1 MYLKS
6 IELCGFKSFADR
18 TILNFEKHITAIV
31 GPNGCGKSNI
41 VDSIRW
47 VLGEQSAYSLRTPQM
62 LGVIFNGSQT
72 RGPLNLA
79 EVSITFDNSSNI
91 LPIDYTEVTVTRKL
105 FRSGESEYYIN
116 KTQCRLKD
124 IRDLFLD
131 TGIGRE
137 GYSIFE
143 QGKVEFITTA
153 KPEERRALFEE
164 AAGVAKYKV
173 KREETLR
180 KLEKVHENMNRVND
194 VMGVIKEQINSLE
207 GAVRKAKLFQKYQE
221 ELKTLEIAD
230 ITKKIGL
237 LEKELLPLT
246 TEIESLNKE
255 QIQKSTQI
263 NTLESELSNLQYEKT
278 NVERE
283 LSELYR
289 NLSQTNAEIA
299 HAEEKIENSKER
311 VKEFKERQVN
321 LKNEIQ
327 ELVKIRKNTEEAIKK
342 ITEELNAQSEIFQ
355 KITTEYETK
364 KKEYEDL
371 KSHILKNQ
379 NKLSNLNKHL
389 FDIIFEKTS
398 INNEIGKIN
407 SNITSISYRI
417 SSLNSELK
425 KILNEKTNLENE
437 IQKSGLELSTKNEEL
452 NKAQKSYDEFIKIS
466 TDLEEKLNLKKR
478 YYAEIK
484 EKYSALN
491 SRIETI
497 KELEKSNPKLRP
509 VYSVLSQNFTGIHGT
524 VRTLISFP
532 SHVAPLINN
541 FLGEKLNYIV
551 CDNVSSAN
559 SAIEYLEKN
568 KLGWASFI
576 VLEMLPDIQEK
587 KFFGQLKGEKPIKS
601 LISYEPKWEKLVR
614 FLFSNTYFSGSNI
627 FSEGI
632 LHGGSIEPEQNPE
645 LQLTKFEDELLKL
658 QEEIKNTE
666 SEIQD
671 ITENLKTQK
680 EKLNL
685 VVSEQQQL
693 KLNINILNSEL
704 ENKNQKLK
712 LVNIEY
718 ETVQKEIEQLNNEK
732 NEIERQLPDLQ
743 NKLQEAESKIKEI
756 QIEISNLEKEI
767 LELREKEQS
776 INPEYSES
784 TKKYLSYETQV
795 NSYKRELSTL
805 TENLKIYESRTKN
818 SEDEIKN
825 LDEKI
830 IEQENIFS
838 SETKKIEKLYEKQTE
853 IEKKISEIRQQE
865 NSIDEKIEQ
874 KQKKLSILRNDLNTL
889 QVKLHELQISNKT
902 KEIEK
907 TSLEKKLQE
916 FGIEYNDAK
925 ETYSNIEV
933 DEEQIQKLKKKIDSI
948 GAVNLAAQEQYT
960 DLEKRYNFL
969 LEQQQDLIKAE
980 EDLKQAINKIN
991 SSIRENFQETFNRVR
1006 ENFKKIFSQLF
1017 EGGESDLILTDEN
1030 NLLESGVEII
1040 AQPPGKKLQNITLLS
1055 GGEKALTAIA
1065 LLFSFFMV
1073 KPSPVCILDEVD
1085 APLDDANI
1093 TRFLNLIKSFG
1104 ETTQFLIIT
1113 HNKRTIESADII
1125 YGVTM
1130 EEYGISKII
1139 SLRLQKIESA
1149 PSGELEKVTTPAL

>member
-6 IELCGFKSFADR
+6 IELCGFKSFADK
-18 TILNFEKHITAIV
+18 TVLNFDKEITGIV

-79 EVSITFDNSSNI
+79 EVSLTFDNSDNI
-91 LPIDYTEVTVTRKL
+91 LPIDYTELTVTRKL

-131 TGIGRE
+131 TGVGRE

-194 VMGVIKEQINSLE
+194 IMSVIKEQINSLE
-207 GAVRKAKLFQKYQE
+207 SAVRKVKIFQKYQE

-230 ITKKIGL
+230 ITKR
-237 LEKELLPLT
+237 
-246 TEIESLNKE
+246 IESLNKQLEPISAKLEFLNKE
-255 QIQKSTQI
+255 QLEKNTHI
-263 NTLESELSNLQYEKT
+263 NILESELSNFQYEKI
-278 NVERE
+278 NIERE

-289 NLSQTNAEIA
+289 SLSQNNAEIA
-299 HAEEKIENSKER
+299 HSEERIENSQIR
-311 VKEFKERQVN
+311 IKEFKERQN
-321 LKNEIQ
+321 SLRDEI
-327 ELVKIRKNTEEAIKK
+327 EKLIKIRKNTEESIKK
-342 ITEELNAQSEIFQ
+342 ILEELNSASEIFQ
-355 KITTEYETK
+355 KITLEYETN
-364 KKEYEDL
+364 KKEYENI
-371 KSHILKNQ
+371 KSQILLNQKHISK
-379 NKLSNLNKHL
+379 LNKQL
-389 FDIIFEKTS
+389 FDTIFEKTS
-398 INNEIGKIN
+398 LANEIGRTN
-407 SNITSISYRI
+407 STITTLSSRI
-417 SSLNSELK
+417 ASLNSELK
-425 KILNEKTNLENE
+425 KIHNEKDTLERELEKINIELFQKNEKLIE
-437 IQKSGLELSTKNEEL
+437 IQKIYTEEIKRLNE
-452 NKAQKSYDEFIKIS
+452 
-466 TDLEEKLNLKKR
+466 LEEYYSLKKQH
-478 YYAEIK
+478 YVELK
-484 EKYSALN
+484 EKYSAIH

-497 KELEKSNPKLRP
+497 KELQSSDPKLKP
-509 VYSVLSQNFTGIHGT
+509 VYKVLSQNFNGIHGT
-524 VRTLISFP
+524 VKNIINFP
-532 SHVAPLINN
+532 SYLTPLIIN
-541 FLGEKLNYIV
+541 FLGERLNYIV
-551 CDNVSSAN
+551 CDDIISAKT
-559 SAIEYLEKN
+559 AIEYLEKN

-576 VLEMLPDIQEK
+576 VLEMLSDVQEK
-587 KFFGQLKGEKPIKS
+587 EFFGELKAEKPLKS
-601 LISYEPKWEKLVR
+601 FISYESKWEKLVK
-614 FLFSNTYFSGSNI
+614 FLFSNTYFSGTNI

-632 LHGGSIEPEQNPE
+632 IHGGSIEPTQNQEIE
-645 LQLTKFEDELLKL
+645 LTSLENELSNT

-666 SEIQD
+666 LEIQN
-671 ITENLKTQK
+671 ITQNLHAQK
-680 EKLNL
+680 EKSNKINI
-685 VVSEQQQL
+685 EQQEL
-693 KLNINILNSEL
+693 KLNLNLLNTEY
-704 ENKNQKLK
+704 ENKKQKLE
-712 LVNIEY
+712 LTNIEY
-718 ETVQKEIEQLNNEK
+718 DTVQKEIEQLNNEK
-732 NEIERQLPDLQ
+732 NQFENQLPELH
-743 NKLQEAESKIKEI
+743 NKITKLEFEIKNI
-756 QIEISNLEKEI
+756 QSEISQLEKDNS
-767 LELREKEQS
+767 ELREKEIS
-776 INPEYSES
+776 INSEYNES
-784 TKKYLSYETQV
+784 TKKYSSHETQI
-795 NSYKRELSTL
+795 NSYKRELATL
-805 TENLKIYESRTKN
+805 TENLKLYESQLQN
-818 SEDEIKN
+818 SEQEVKT

-830 IEQENIFS
+830 IEQENIFL
-838 SETKKIEKLYEKQTE
+838 SESKKIEQLHEKRTE
-853 IEKKISEIRQQE
+853 LEKRVSEIREQE
-865 NSIDEKIEQ
+865 NRINREIEQ
-874 KQKKLSILRNDLNTL
+874 RQKQSSSLRTELNSL
-889 QVKLHELQISNKT
+889 QEKLHELQIFQKT

-925 ETYSNIEV
+925 EIYLNIEV
-933 DEEQIQKLKKKIDSI
+933 DQEQIQKLKRKIESI
-948 GAVNLAAQEQYT
+948 GVVNLAAQEQYT
-960 DLEKRYNFL
+960 ELEKRYNFL

-991 SSIRENFQETFNRVR
+991 SSIKENFRDTFNKVR

-1030 NLLESGVEII
+1030 NLLESGIEII

-1085 APLDDANI
+1085 APLDEANI
-1093 TRFLNLIKSFG
+1093 TRFVNLIKSFASS
-1104 ETTQFLIIT
+1104 TQFLIIT
-1113 HNKRTIESADII
+1113 HNRRTIEAADVI

-1139 SLRLQKIESA
+1139 SLRLQKVEKT
-1149 PSGELEKVTTPAL
+1149 PPQELEPAISPV